1 MLALFFFPLSRA
13 VCFLSLPETDCTL
26 SRVPEMSDEEEE
38 DILEKPLTEFYDSS
52 FEILSKIVLFKFL
65 SLSLLSSVTTL
76 FSVKEI

>member
-1 MLALFFFPLSRA
+1 
-13 VCFLSLPETDCTL
+13 
-26 SRVPEMSDEEEE
+26 MSDEEEE

-76 FSVKEI
+76 FSVKEIWKNGKYGKAEFTKVQIKL